1 MSDMS
6 NQKSAFC
13 FPRASFC
20 FPRTES
26 QAERPSVQLQLEDLS
41 KSFKR

>member
-1 MSDMS
+1 MST
-6 NQKSAFC
+6 NENPAFC

-20 FPRTES
+20 FPRTEPK
-26 QAERPSVQLQLEDLS
+26 QERPSVQLELEDLS